1 MENKFK
7 KVSII
12 GYGNVGSHLVEA
24 FYNIGIQV
32 THVLVRNSSKY
43 QSQDNIFTSKYSEL
57 PFNQLVIICVPDD
70 SVVDIIKQIDESC
83 PIAYTSG
90 SVKLESLHFKGE
102 VGVFYP
108 LQSFTK
114 GISVNMTEVPFFIES
129 NSVSFGKSLF
139 QLASLLSNNVKYANS
154 DVRSKLHL
162 AAVWVNNF
170 TNHIN
175 YIAKD
180 YLDNQELDFEDLK
193 PLLKETIRKIE
204 SNSPFEVQTG
214 PARRGDT
221 KTIEKHLTMLNEKQK
236 EIYQLLT
243 ESIQKTYSKNDKL

>member
-1 MENKFK
+1 MKI
-7 KVSII
+7 SII
-12 GYGNVGSHLVEA
+12 GFGNVGYELAKSLQEVGVQISHICTRSKISDTTFSKTSFICELSEMP
-24 FYNIGIQV
+24 IG
-32 THVLVRNSSKY
+32 
-43 QSQDNIFTSKYSEL
+43 
-57 PFNQLVIICVPDD
+57 QLTIICVQD
-70 SVVDIIKQIDESC
+70 SEIEHVLSSIPKETPV
-83 PIAYTSG
+83 AYTSG

-102 VGVFYP
+102 IGVFYP

-114 GISVNMTEVPFFIES
+114 GISVNMAEVPIFIES
-129 NSVSFGKSLF
+129 NSESFGKSLF
-139 QLASLLSNNVKYANS
+139 KLASLLSNNVKYANS

-175 YIAKD
+175 YIAKE

-193 PLLKETIRKIE
+193 PLLKETVRKIE

-221 KTIEKHLTMLNEKQK
+221 KTIEKHLKMLNEKEK

>member
-1 MENKFK
+1 VLK
-7 KVSII
+7 KKQISIV
-12 GYGNVGSHLVEA
+12 GFGNVGYELSNALLLA
-24 FYNIGIQV
+24 GISV
-32 THVLVRNSSKY
+32 THICTRSKVENTNY
-43 QSQDNIFTSKYSEL
+43 PNTVFVTDLNTL
-57 PFNQLVIICVPDD
+57 PVGQLAIICVQD
-70 SVVDIIKQIDESC
+70 SEIEKIVKSIPSETPV
-83 PIAYTSG
+83 AYTSG

-102 VGVFYP
+102 IGVFYP